1 MNNSVFGKTMENG
14 SMEILSQLVSEPNNR
29 TIKYFSEDLL
39 ATKVKKTK
47 VKTIKI
53 IYNCYM
59 DTESFIIHIK
69 TEDAY
74 EDMEDDVQQESDTS
88 NYEVHRPLLAS
99 KNKKVSGLIKGKL
112 VLSSV

>member
-1 MNNSVFGKTMENG
+1 MI
-14 SMEILSQLVSEPNNR
+14 ILTQ
-29 TIKYFSEDLL
+29 
-39 ATKVKKTK
+39 
-47 VKTIKI
+47 TIKI
-53 IYNCYM
+53 IHNCYM

-69 TEDAY
+69 TEDTY
-74 EDMEDDVQQESDTS
+74 EDMEDDVQQRSDTS